1 MRKFL
6 YALLFSAAVGSA
18 VAAEADA
25 VYKTA
30 PIDTVFGQG
39 EINPLSKYFTGT
51 SYLQE
56 LSDNSEVFNAP
67 ISNVTFEPCT
77 RTYWHK
83 HTGGQILLVVAGE
96 GRFQFRNEKPIIIKK
111 GDIVRIPPDVEH
123 WHGGGLNSWMS
134 HLSLMPNNPGN
145 ETIWLEPVSD
155 EEYRAEVQ

>member
-1 MRKFL
+1 M
-6 YALLFSAAVGSA
+6 
-18 VAAEADA
+18 
-25 VYKTA
+25 
-30 PIDTVFGQG
+30 
-39 EINPLSKYFTGT
+39 
-51 SYLQE
+51 
-56 LSDNSEVFNAP
+56 
-67 ISNVTFEPCT
+67 TFEPCT

-96 GRFQFRNEKPIIIKK
+96 RRIQFRNEKPIIIKK